1 MIGKN
6 NNICNN
12 FKEKYDLDSSNR
24 MFILQ
29 MCWAQHDGQWFLKT
43 KKYYGFEEANRLN
56 QEVLFSMAKIEA
68 RYVIN
73 ALNIKRESIKS
84 IQEISKIIITLM
96 DVLFPKIMKM
106 KHIIE
111 SDTIG
116 YGIVKKCFIW
126 DQVKKANLE
135 NEYQCACFVR
145 YRGWLKALGVDAS
158 IIPLC
163 RFPDGS
169 ECCKFKFTLNKT
181 LNTL

>member
-1 MIGKN
+1 MKEKKDI
-6 NNICNN
+6 ICDN
-12 FKEKYDLDSSNR
+12 FKEKYDLSPSNR
-24 MFILQ
+24 IFILQ

-43 KKYYGFEEANRLN
+43 SRKHDYKEANHLN
-56 QEVLFSMAKIEA
+56 QEVLFAIAKIEA
-68 RYVIN
+68 RYVLN

-126 DQVKKANLE
+126 DQVKKANVE
-135 NEYQCACFVR
+135 NEYECACFVR
-145 YRGWLKALGVDAS
+145 YRGWLKAMGVDAN
-158 IIPLC
+158 IIPLF
-163 RFPDGS
+163 RFPDGDDF
-169 ECCKFKFTLNKT
+169 CKFKFILNETAKK
-181 LNTL
+181 